1 MSSEPD
7 KKLHASLPYEVAA
20 RSREAEHQR
29 HNAVAISNSVG
40 REARR
45 SVQQLDNG
53 NSLMGLDDHRSP
65 GLERSKECCGL
76 LKHAEVYYLIAATT
90 KDSGRTRFSKN
101 ANVM

>member
-20 RSREAEHQR
+20 RSREAERQR
-29 HNAVAISNSVG
+29 HDTVAVTSSAAKRVALFNSWTM
-40 REARR
+40 
-45 SVQQLDNG
+45 G

-65 GLERSKECCGL
+65 ALERSKECCGM
-76 LKHAEVYYLIAATT
+76 LKHAEAYYLIAGTT
-90 KDSGRTRFSKN
+90 KNSGRTRFSKN